1 MSSSGEIIALLNL
14 LAVDGIGPG
23 TTIRLVQQCGSA
35 TAVFAAS
42 DAKLRAI
49 HGITDRL
56 IEPLRQSRA
65 DHETGGKQW
74 EAAQKAGVAIRTYWD
89 DDYPPLLKELDT
101 DAPALL
107 FIRGEFQA
115 DATRLAVVGTR
126 RATAY
131 GKRAAEEL
139 IGGLRGKGIHIV
151 SGLASGVD
159 SHAHEAALHAELI
172 TEAVFGCGV
181 DRIYPP
187 GNEKL
192 AQRILDAGGAL
203 LSEYPLGTKH
213 TKYTFPQRNRIIA
226 GLSKA
231 TIVIEAPARSGAQI
245 TARLSAEYGR
255 DVGAVPGPVYSVM
268 SKGTHEL
275 IKSGAAL
282 IESPEDI
289 LALIKTTVT
298 AVEEAPKTI
307 EIPFDLPQEEKMV
320 IDSLDAT
327 ASIHIDSLAEKLELA
342 TGDILSRLLM
352 LELKGLIKQL
362 PGKYFIRA

>member
-1 MSSSGEIIALLNL
+1 MSSPGEVIALLNL

-23 TTIRLVQQCGSA
+23 TTIRLIRECGSA
-35 TAVFAAS
+35 ESVFDAS
-42 DAKLRAI
+42 DSKLRTI

-56 IEPLRQSRA
+56 IAPLRKVSAVAEAGQR
-65 DHETGGKQW
+65 QW
-74 EAAQKAGVAIRTYWD
+74 EAAQEAGVEIRTYWD
-89 DDYPPLLKELDT
+89 DNYPQLLRELET

-107 FIRGEFQA
+107 FIRGEFQS
-115 DATRLAVVGTR
+115 DATRVAVVGTR

-131 GKRAAEEL
+131 GKRAADEL
-139 IGGLRGKGIHIV
+139 IGGLRGTGIHVV

-159 SHAHEAALHAELI
+159 SFAHEAALHAELV

-181 DRIYPP
+181 DRIYPA

-203 LSEYPLGTKH
+203 LSEYPIGTIH

-231 TIVIEAPARSGAQI
+231 VIVVEAPARSGAQI
-245 TARLSAEYGR
+245 TAGLSIEYGR

-282 IESPEDI
+282 IESPEDV
-289 LALIKTTVT
+289 LALIRTMSPV
-298 AVEEAPKTI
+298 AEEKASII
-307 EIPFDLPQEEKMV
+307 ELPFDLPQEERQ
-320 IDSLDAT
+320 IIESLDAT
-327 ASIHIDSLAEKLELA
+327 ESIHIDTLAEKMELS
-342 TGDILSRLLM
+342 TGEVLSRLLM